1 MPHTLTIDFNKPIA
15 LFPLPGCV
23 LLPHSAL
30 PLHIFEPR
38 YRAMTCDAL
47 DSTGLIAMA
56 TIDGDLLDID
66 GRPVLKPC
74 VCVGYIVHH
83 ERLDDGRYNILLQ
96 GIARARLLDE
106 IDEDPGG
113 YRRAQ
118 LAPIDA
124 GVMEIDLQEHR
135 AQLTE
140 LLKDDALQKLAGIG
154 AIRNWMTPE
163 LPTAAVTDLSW
174 HALSRDPAERYRVL
188 SEPCAVRRASRL
200 VGLLRRTRDT
210 LRVADG
216 MGPCT
221 GEHGLPLN

>member
-1 MPHTLTIDFNKPIA
+1 MTHTLTIDFNKPIA

-23 LLPHSAL
+23 LLPHNAM

-56 TIDGDLLDID
+56 TFDNDGLGTD
-66 GRPVLKPC
+66 GRPRVRPC

-83 ERLDDGRYNILLQ
+83 DRLDDGRYNILLQ
-96 GIARARLLDE
+96 GIARARLLE
-106 IDEDPGG
+106 ETDEDPGG
-113 YRRAQ
+113 YRRAM

-124 GVMEIDLQEHR
+124 GVMEIDLQEQR
-135 AQLTE
+135 AQLDE
-140 LLKDDALQKLAGIG
+140 LLEDQSLQKLAGIS
-154 AIRNWMTPE
+154 AIRNWVTPE
-163 LPTAAVTDLSW
+163 LPTAAVSDLAW
-174 HALSRDPAERYRVL
+174 HALSRDPDERYRVL
-188 SEPCAVRRASRL
+188 SEPCAVRRARRL
-200 VGLLRRTRDT
+200 IGLLRRTRDT
-210 LRVADG
+210 LRLADG